1 MNSPRTYHE
10 GELAVQVRAG
20 VGPEGLAAE
29 EMYHATMGAG
39 VVRFLALQHIAVL
52 STRDCDGRVWASL
65 RSGPPGFLRAADPL
79 TLEISGRS
87 HPEDPLLKNLASTVP
102 TGALVINLE
111 ARQRVRLNGDAQL
124 TEAGMVRMTVKQV
137 YGNCPQYIQAR
148 RIIGDRALSDV
159 SATHGD
165 SLNER
170 WRRWVES
177 ADTFFL
183 ATAHS
188 NSGLDASHRG
198 GKPGFV
204 GVESETRIQFAG
216 KHHFVSEGGVV
227 VRRFSIRSGAA
238 ALGNCEHSVGRWTH
252 RGVSRRAAFSC
263 LGYRACYRTA
273 PGYAS
278 GIRIPE
284 LFAALAMSNWAYV
297 NSSRFLRTM
306 GCCISWRSFFTR
318 LRP

>member
-79 TLEISGRS
+79 TLEIAGQS

-204 GVESETRIQFAG
+204 GVESETRILFPDYPGNRMFNSLGNITSCPKAG
-216 KHHFVSEGGVV
+216 LLFVD
-227 VRRFSIRSGAA
+227 FQSGAGLQLSGTA
-238 ALGNCEHSVGRWTH
+238 SILWEDGRIAEFPGAQRLVALDIERV
-252 RGVSRRAAFSC
+252 
-263 LGYRACYRTA
+263 
-273 PGYAS
+273 
-278 GIRIPE
+278 IE
-284 LFAALAMSNWAYV
+284 LPQV
-297 NSSRFLRTM
+297 
-306 GCCISWRSFFTR
+306 TR
-318 LRP
+318 LEFEFRSYSPHLR

>member
-204 GVESETRIQFAG
+204 GVESETRILFPDYPGNRMFNSLGNITSCPKAG
-216 KHHFVSEGGVV
+216 LLFVD
-227 VRRFSIRSGAA
+227 FQSGAGLQLSGTA
-238 ALGNCEHSVGRWTH
+238 SILWEDGRIAEFPGAQRLVALDIERV
-252 RGVSRRAAFSC
+252 
-263 LGYRACYRTA
+263 
-273 PGYAS
+273 
-278 GIRIPE
+278 IE
-284 LFAALAMSNWAYV
+284 LPQV
-297 NSSRFLRTM
+297 
-306 GCCISWRSFFTR
+306 TR
-318 LRP
+318 LEFEFRSYSPHLR

>member
-204 GVESETRIQFAG
+204 GVESETRILFPDYPGNRMFNSLGNITSCPKAG
-216 KHHFVSEGGVV
+216 LLFVD
-227 VRRFSIRSGAA
+227 FQSGAGLQLSGTA
-238 ALGNCEHSVGRWTH
+238 SILWEDGRIAEFPGARRLVALDIERV
-252 RGVSRRAAFSC
+252 
-263 LGYRACYRTA
+263 
-273 PGYAS
+273 
-278 GIRIPE
+278 IE
-284 LFAALAMSNWAYV
+284 LPQV
-297 NSSRFLRTM
+297 
-306 GCCISWRSFFTR
+306 TR
-318 LRP
+318 LEFEFRSYSPHLR

>member
-65 RSGPPGFLRAADPL
+65 RSGPLGFLRAADPL

-204 GVESETRIQFAG
+204 GVESETRILFPDYPGNRMFNSLGNITSCPKAG
-216 KHHFVSEGGVV
+216 LLFVD
-227 VRRFSIRSGAA
+227 FQSGAGLQLSGTA
-238 ALGNCEHSVGRWTH
+238 SILWEDGRIAEFPGARRLVALDIERV
-252 RGVSRRAAFSC
+252 
-263 LGYRACYRTA
+263 
-273 PGYAS
+273 
-278 GIRIPE
+278 IE
-284 LFAALAMSNWAYV
+284 LPQV
-297 NSSRFLRTM
+297 
-306 GCCISWRSFFTR
+306 TR
-318 LRP
+318 LEFEFRSYSPHLR